1 MAVAKFATNN
11 LVKEHDEYVK
21 FMENREKEL
30 RESNS
35 TSPILFYKRRLLNGA
50 PTCQNNSL
58 YRAINKWHCI
68 MLSYKI
74 WCELVS
80 KYVIVT
86 THTPYKSIVNVPYNV
101 LKVFKTQTE
110 KAIKAADCDIN
121 KKGSHVN
128 GKYNACRYLAM
139 YWTYLDI
146 IKDTKT
152 QRFIPNKDTIK
163 RAAELFGYKSDENP
177 FKMNGV
183 YWNWNKEE
191 EPKMEEKTE
200 VNDDI
205 LKTPIRDLNLTIRS
219 FNCLY
224 RSGIKTLGD
233 ICMKSQRQLLK
244 VRNLGR
250 NSLNEIKAK
259 LAEYDYYY
267 MDLDSNAQKAH
278 PEEESVVDICEQ
290 VVDEMEEEPK
300 KDAPIDYDFHSTY
313 QALADMREEHAKL
326 LVAYDDAY
334 KRLSELST
342 RYDLLLKEKLDL
354 ENYNS
359 RLKDDVCNLR
369 DECNGLKARRN
380 ALDPDKMDVI
390 KLLNYVICKM
400 ESDKMDWLFLTING
414 MTIDIHKKA
423 DVEGSP
429 RMSYTIRTREE

>member
-21 FMENREKEL
+21 FMENREAEL
-30 RESNS
+30 RKSNA

-50 PTCQNNSL
+50 PTNQNNSL

-68 MLSYKI
+68 MLSYDI
-74 WCELVS
+74 WCKLVS
-80 KYVIVT
+80 KYVVVT
-86 THTPYKSIVNVPYNV
+86 THTPYKSIINVPSDV
-101 LKVFKTQTE
+101 LKEFKTQTE
-110 KAIKAADCDIN
+110 KAIKAADCN
-121 KKGSHVN
+121 VNTKGSHVK

-146 IKDTKT
+146 IKDTET
-152 QRFIPNKDTIK
+152 QRFIPNNATIK
-163 RAAELFGYKSDENP
+163 RAAEIFGYKPDENP

-191 EPKMEEKTE
+191 EQPMEEKTE

-205 LKTPIRDLNLTIRS
+205 LNTPIRDLNFTIRT

-224 RSGIKTLGD
+224 RSKILTLGD

-278 PEEESVVDICEQ
+278 PKEESVVDICEQ
-290 VVDEMEEEPK
+290 VAETLGIASPSKVLSDMNEKPEMKPIVSIDEYDELYDRYNTL
-300 KDAPIDYDFHSTY
+300 KDEYD
-313 QALADMREEHAKL
+313 
-326 LVAYDDAY
+326 
-334 KRLSELST
+334 
-342 RYDLLLKEKLDL
+342 KLDTKYAAQL
-354 ENYNS
+354 QE
-359 RLKDDVCNLR
+359 
-369 DECNGLKARRN
+369 
-380 ALDPDKMDVI
+380 
-390 KLLNYVICKM
+390 LLNAKDHVASLESTIRKLTM
-400 ESDKMDWLFLTING
+400 EQAAEDDDIFGLITNIVRMMKVKKMDWLYLTLDG

-429 RMSYTIRTREE
+429 RMSYTIRTRED